1 MRWSSVALFISIIL
15 IATVSKIAS
24 AEPNWAGEYSD
35 KNFLNRQAAFQ
46 MSIEQS
52 GNAIQ
57 VSFDAAY
64 TDAHGAA
71 PDGQGPAKIIG
82 KNMLLFTWED
92 SFANSGTGT
101 VARAGKDIIV
111 SMKTKKVA
119 DSRCLAFYGQNMRLR
134 SVKKK

>member
-64 TDAHGAA
+64 TDAWHA
-71 PDGQGPAKIIG
+71 PVAK
-82 KNMLLFTWED
+82 
-92 SFANSGTGT
+92 
-101 VARAGKDIIV
+101 
-111 SMKTKKVA
+111 
-119 DSRCLAFYGQNMRLR
+119 
-134 SVKKK
+134 